1 MFPLTNRITFCTT
14 RVVRE
19 SISFSFTMFTG
30 ARILLASDTGTMTAS
45 EDGFDDTRTP
55 CHAIIGS
62 NDDGNGNGNGN
73 GKKATG

>member
-1 MFPLTNRITFCTT
+1 MFPLTDRITFCTT

-19 SISFSFTMFTG
+19 SISVSFTMLTS

-55 CHAIIGS
+55 SHAIIGS
-62 NDDGNGNGNGN
+62 LSNDDWNGNGNGNGN
-73 GKKATG
+73 G

>member
-1 MFPLTNRITFCTT
+1 MFLLTDWITFCAT

-19 SISFSFTMFTG
+19 SISVSFTMFTG
-30 ARILLASDTGTMTAS
+30 ARILLASDTGTKTAS

-62 NDDGNGNGNGN
+62 NDDGNGNG
-73 GKKATG
+73 